1 MLSRVHP
8 RHNVTKVVLDDH
20 LLRDLLSDDVG
31 SELAS
36 VLAEYEPAT
45 TNLYLVRLCRS
56 VVAAAGGTLTG
67 SWSVEARQELGR
79 RLVALPDDVD
89 VVPMRAL
96 AFRMA
101 ELAHLHRL
109 SALSAEAAAASEHFD
124 APLCVWAGDD
134 GPRIRAAVAATG
146 GHYRTISH

>member
-1 MLSRVHP
+1 MS
-8 RHNVTKVVLDDH
+8 KVVLDDH

-45 TNLYLVRLCRS
+45 TNFYLVRLCRS
-56 VVAAAGGTLTG
+56 VVAAAGGALTG
-67 SWSVEARQELGR
+67 SWPVDARRELGR
-79 RLVALPDDVD
+79 RLVTLPEDIA
-89 VVPMRAL
+89 VVPMRSL

-134 GPRIRAAVAATG
+134 GPRLRAAVAATG
-146 GHYRTISH
+146 GDYRTIRH